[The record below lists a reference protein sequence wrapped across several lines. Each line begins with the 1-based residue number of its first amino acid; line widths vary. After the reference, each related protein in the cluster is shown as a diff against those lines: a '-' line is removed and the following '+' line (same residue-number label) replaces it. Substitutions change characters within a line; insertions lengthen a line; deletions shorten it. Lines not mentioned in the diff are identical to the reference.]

1 MADKKYTILLAEDDA
16 FLQRMYATKLDG
28 DGFNVISASDGQE
41 ALDKASSTEIDAVL
55 LDILMPK
62 KSGFE
67 VLKEMRANSKFK
79 DLPIIILT
87 NLNDT
92 DDIKKAKALGAS
104 EYVVKSHF
112 LPSEVVELVQ
122 KHLK

>member
-16 FLQRMYATKLDG
+16 FLHRMYVTKLSG
-28 DGFNVISASDGQE
+28 AGFEVISALDGQE
-41 ALDKASSTEIDAVL
+41 ALEKAGSAELDAVL

-67 VLKEMRANSKFK
+67 VLKEMRANAKFK